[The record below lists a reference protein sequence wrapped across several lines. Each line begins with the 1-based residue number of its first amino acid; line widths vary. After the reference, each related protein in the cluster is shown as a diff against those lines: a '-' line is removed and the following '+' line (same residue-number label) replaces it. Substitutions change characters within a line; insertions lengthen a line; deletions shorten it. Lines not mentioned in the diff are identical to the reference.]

1 MIQLSNV
8 DAERVC
14 CHLNEVFQSR
24 KANRSGGLR
33 EINETRMLGL
43 LLEKINKKLNKE
55 CPERRNRNA
64 KQK

>member
-1 MIQLSNV
+1 MIQLSNT

-14 CHLNEVFQSR
+14 RHLSEIFQSR
-24 KANRSGGLR
+24 KVKRDGGLR

-55 CPERRNRNA
+55 CPNRQEINV
-64 KQK
+64 K

>member
-1 MIQLSNV
+1 MIQLSNT

-14 CHLNEVFQSR
+14 RHLSEIFQSR
-24 KANRSGGLR
+24 KAKRDGGLR

-55 CPERRNRNA
+55 CPNLQEINV
-64 KQK
+64 K

>member
-1 MIQLSNV
+1 MIQLSNT

-14 CHLNEVFQSR
+14 RHLNEIFQSR
-24 KANRSGGLR
+24 KTRRDGNLR

-55 CPERRNRNA
+55 CPNRQEINA
-64 KQK
+64 K